1 MNIDLQFIIETIVV
15 SIILTAYATFVNFSQ
30 RKKLHQKLAEECKDN
45 LAFAH
50 RHPYW
55 NILITFSAF
64 FILTFL
70 MKLLHDVVFT

>member
-1 MNIDLQFIIETIVV
+1 MNVDLQFIIETIVV
-15 SIILTAYATFVNFSQ
+15 SLILTAYATFVNFSQ
-30 RKKLHQKLAEECKDN
+30 RKKLKDKLNEDCKDN

-70 MKLLHDVVFT
+70 MKVLHDIIFS